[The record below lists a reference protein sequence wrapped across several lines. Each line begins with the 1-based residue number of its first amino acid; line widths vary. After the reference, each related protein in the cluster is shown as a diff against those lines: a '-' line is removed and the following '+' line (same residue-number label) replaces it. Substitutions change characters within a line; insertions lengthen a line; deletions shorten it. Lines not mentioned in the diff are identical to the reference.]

1 MSKLE
6 ATPLSFRSASV
17 LLMSY
22 QLHSKHP
29 LAPAIR
35 AVARAQ
41 VHAAIACCQSAE
53 DGHAIHSVRKHG
65 KKLRALLR
73 LIRYANA
80 TTDTLY
86 HTENT
91 RYRSINAA
99 LSACRESASLYLALD
114 TQLHAK
120 RFPQTAA
127 YLKGR
132 LDNGHTERLLEQ
144 AEKSLQLALIKID
157 GWHFQG
163 ASWDAIELGYCKSY
177 RRAFKAM
184 GHAFAL
190 NTDKRFHTLRKRVKD
205 QWYQSRLLEEHYPET
220 IGTRTRGLQ
229 RLASALGDWRD
240 LRLLCQHLARYG
252 DDAPEM
258 ANEQRALLKQA
269 KKRLEQLRNE
279 IEQLCRQLFPKAHWA
294 FA

>member
-1 MSKLE
+1 
-6 ATPLSFRSASV
+6 
-17 LLMSY
+17 MSY

-29 LAPAIR
+29 LAPSIR

-73 LIRYANA
+73 LIRYANT

-86 HTENT
+86 HTENA

-99 LSACRESASLYLALD
+99 LSTCRENASLHLALED
-114 TQLHAK
+114 QLEAE
-120 RFPQTAA
+120 RFPHTAA
-127 YLKGR
+127 HLKGR
-132 LDNGHTERLLEQ
+132 LDNGHTEKLLAQ

-163 ASWDAIELGYCKSY
+163 ASWDDIELGYCKSY

-184 GHAFAL
+184 RHAFAMS
-190 NTDKRFHTLRKRVKD
+190 TDEHFHTLRKRVKD

-229 RLASALGDWRD
+229 KLASALGDWRD

-252 DDAPEM
+252 DDTPEM
-258 ANEQRALLKQA
+258 ASEQRALLEQA
-269 KKRLEQLRNE
+269 NQRLQQLRIE
-279 IEQLCRQLFPKAHWA
+279 IQQLCESLFLQPSCPLSK
-294 FA
+294 